1 MLDDTKSDERAFAH
15 VLAAL
20 DQGLLSKADGVQEYA
35 AICLER
41 AQTLRCAK
49 PLAHDRCPLSD
60 SPGGLGWRPWLI
72 A

>member
-20 DQGLLSKADGVQEYA
+20 DQGLLSKADAVQEYA

-49 PLAHDRCPLSD
+49 STAHDR
-60 SPGGLGWRPWLI
+60 
-72 A
+72 